1 MTRPSAPMRELLTA
15 AFEPD
20 FDRRAYD
27 GVDLRIKDAGMAV
40 LAEHGTKAATTTEI
54 ARRADVGRATLHR
67 RFATKDILFRHALA
81 RELTAIFTEFAEL
94 MATHADPREQVA
106 EAFALCIRTV
116 QRPPFHHDSAARR
129 AELVAAFAE
138 GSPSPLDRG
147 RDFLAEA
154 IRAQTL
160 RGEIPAGDPHRQAD
174 ALMHVIIGFYV
185 APAGTVNLSDPEEVR
200 AFARR
205 YLSPILLSP
214 GTS

>member
-1 MTRPSAPMRELLTA
+1 MRELLTA

-27 GVDLRIKDAGMAV
+27 AVDIRIMDAGMAV
-40 LAEHGTKAATTTEI
+40 LAERGTRAATTTEI

-67 RFATKDILFRHALA
+67 RFATKDILFQHALA
-81 RELTAIFTEFAEL
+81 RELTAIFTEFAAL
-94 MATHADPREQVA
+94 MAAHSDPREQVA
-106 EAFALCIRTV
+106 EAFALCIDVVR
-116 QRPPFHHDSAARR
+116 QPPFHHVSAARR

-138 GSPSPLDRG
+138 GAPSPLERG
-147 RDFLAEA
+147 RDFIAEA
-154 IRAQTL
+154 IRVQAQ
-160 RGEIPAGDPHRQAD
+160 RGEIPAADPRQQAD

-185 APAGTVNLSDPEEVR
+185 TPTSPVNLADGDEVR

-214 GTS
+214 ATE